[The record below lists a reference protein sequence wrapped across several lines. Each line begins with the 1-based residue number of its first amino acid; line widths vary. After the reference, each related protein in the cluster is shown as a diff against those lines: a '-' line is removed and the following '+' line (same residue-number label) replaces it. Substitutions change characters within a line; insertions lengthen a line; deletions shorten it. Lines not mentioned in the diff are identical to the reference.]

1 MSYIIQDSIK
11 ELKLHNAKK
20 REDHIE
26 KLLDYY
32 NGNDTANYISKM
44 FSAAAFSEIPPVET
58 NITRKF
64 INKMSRIYTIGA
76 NRNVGDKY
84 DDLTILKATRMKHI
98 ERMTRLCGTI
108 ATRVVWNEGET
119 PYYDYR
125 PIYFF
130 HVFFDNDPFVP
141 TAITYPMLQP
151 VEDSSQVQKLM
162 YAYWDAERYIH
173 MDEDG
178 AVIEEIPHTY
188 GVLPFVFTHRE
199 NQTDSFYVEGAND
212 IINANEH
219 VNIAMT
225 EMQLGLRFQMF
236 GQPVMIGAEMGN
248 KQRTG
253 SDVTLELPEGS
264 TYDIVAPQGNVQNVI
279 ENIKFLVELV
289 AQNNHLWVQWSE
301 QGGEVPSGIS
311 LMIKDMERTED
322 YQDDLAL
329 WKMYEEELYEV
340 ERRIASSFGVSLPN
354 DLGLDFKEPE
364 YPKTVQD
371 QILWDKHRLEMNLI
385 DEVGLLMEY
394 NQDLTTEQA
403 ELTIASNKQRNEKLS
418 IFARARQAAQETVP
432 VRPGIAGQN
441 NGLSR

>member
-1 MSYIIQDSIK
+1 MIDLIQESIK

-32 NGNDTANYISKM
+32 NGNDVANYISKM
-44 FSAAAFSEIPPVET
+44 FSAAAFSEIPPVEA
-58 NITRKF
+58 NITRRF

-76 NRNVGDKY
+76 TRNVGDKY
-84 DDLTILKATRMKHI
+84 DSLTILKSARMKHI

-119 PYYDYR
+119 PYFDYR

-130 HVFFDNDPFVP
+130 HVFFDDDPFVP
-141 TAITYPMLQP
+141 SAISYPMLQP
-151 VEDSSQVQKLM
+151 VRDASKVEKLQ
-162 YAYWDAERYIH
+162 YAYWDAEKYVH

-178 AVIEEIPHTY
+178 NIMAEIPHTY
-188 GVLPFVFTHRE
+188 GTLPFVFTHRE
-199 NQTDSFYVEGAND
+199 NQTDDFYVEGAND
-212 IINANEH
+212 VINANEH

-236 GQPVMIGAEMGN
+236 GQPVMVGAEMGN

-311 LMIKDMERTED
+311 MMIKDLERTED

-329 WKMYEEELYEV
+329 WKMYEEEFYRV
-340 ERRIASSFGVSLPN
+340 EKLIASSFGVSLPSE
-354 DLGLDFKEPE
+354 LGLDFKEPE

-385 DEVGLLMEY
+385 DEVGLLMEH
-394 NQDLTTEQA
+394 NNDLTLEQA

-418 IFARARQAAQETVP
+418 IFEKARQAAERTTP
-432 VRPGIAGQN
+432 VQAGVAGRN
-441 NGLSR
+441 NGLPR

>member
-1 MSYIIQDSIK
+1 MNIITEAIK
-11 ELKLHNAKK
+11 ELKLQNAKGRSK
-20 REDHIE
+20 HIE
-26 KLLDYY
+26 RLLDYY
-32 NGNDTANYISKM
+32 NGNNTKQYIDAM
-44 FSAAAFSEIPPVET
+44 FSAEAFSEIPPVEA

-76 NRNVGDKY
+76 TRNVNEKY
-84 DDLTILKATRMKHI
+84 DILTALKGARMKHI

-108 ATRVVWNEGET
+108 ATRVVWNEGES

-130 HVFFDNDPFVP
+130 HVFFDDDPFVP
-141 TAITYPMLQP
+141 SAITYPIIQP
-151 VEDSSQVQKLM
+151 VEDSSKAEELT
-162 YAYWDAERYIH
+162 YAYWDNERY
-173 MDEDG
+173 MLTN
-178 AVIEEIPHTY
+178 EIGNTIIDTPHNY
-188 GVLPFVFTHRE
+188 GILPFVFTHRE

-219 VNIAMT
+219 INIAMT

-236 GQPVMIGAEMGN
+236 GQPVMVGAEMGN

-264 TYDIVAPQGNVQNVI
+264 TYDIVAPQGNVAVVI
-279 ENIKFLVELV
+279 ENVKFLVELV

-311 LMIKDMERTED
+311 LMIKDLERTED

-329 WKMYEEELYEV
+329 WKMYEEDFYKV
-340 ERRIASSFGVSLPN
+340 ERQIASSFGTSLPAE
-354 DLGLDFKEPE
+354 LGLDFKEPE

-394 NQDLTTEQA
+394 NNDLNLEQA

-418 IFARARQAAQETVP
+418 IFEKARQVAQRTTEV
-432 VRPGIAGQN
+432 
-441 NGLSR
+441 

>member
-1 MSYIIQDSIK
+1 MVDLIQESIK
-11 ELKLHNAKK
+11 ELKLYNSKK
-20 REDHIE
+20 REKHIE
-26 KLLDYY
+26 RLLDYY
-32 NGNDTANYISKM
+32 NGNNTASYISKM
-44 FSAAAFSEIPPVET
+44 FSPAVFNEIPIVET
-58 NITRKF
+58 NITRKL

-76 NRNVGDKY
+76 NRNVSDKY
-84 DDLTILKATRMKHI
+84 NDLTIMKSARMKHI

-108 ATRVVWNEGET
+108 ATRVVWNEGDNS

-130 HVFFDNDPFVP
+130 HVFFNDDPFVP
-141 TAITYPMLQP
+141 SAITYPILKP
-151 VEDSSQVQKLM
+151 IEDSSKIQKLH
-162 YAYWDAERYIH
+162 YAYWDNKKYMS

-178 AVIEEIPHTY
+178 NILAEIPHSY

-219 VNIAMT
+219 INIAMT

-236 GQPVMIGAEMGN
+236 GQPVMTGAEMGN
-248 KQRTG
+248 NQRTG

-264 TYDIVAPQGNVQNVI
+264 TYQIVAPQGNVEGVI
-279 ENIKFLVELV
+279 ENVKFLVELV

-311 LMIKDMERTED
+311 LMIKDLERTED

-329 WKMYEEELYEV
+329 WKMYEDDFYEV
-340 ERRIASSFGVSLPN
+340 ERKIASSFGVTLPN

-371 QILWDKHRLEMNLI
+371 QILWDKHRL
-385 DEVGLLMEY
+385 
-394 NQDLTTEQA
+394 
-403 ELTIASNKQRNEKLS
+403 
-418 IFARARQAAQETVP
+418 
-432 VRPGIAGQN
+432 
-441 NGLSR
+441 

>member
-1 MSYIIQDSIK
+1 MMDLLQESIRQ
-11 ELKLHNAKK
+11 LKLHNAKK
-20 REDHIE
+20 RENHIE

-32 NGNDTANYISKM
+32 NGNNTSHYISSM
-44 FSAAAFSEIPPVET
+44 FSSAVFNEIPVVES

-76 NRNVGDKY
+76 NRNVGDQY
-84 DDLTILKATRMKHI
+84 DILTKMKSARMKHI
-98 ERMTRLCGTI
+98 ERMTRLVGTI
-108 ATRVVWNEGET
+108 ATRVVWSEGDT
-119 PYYDYR
+119 PYFDYR

-130 HVFFDNDPFVP
+130 HVFFHDDPFVP
-141 TAITYPMLQP
+141 SAISYPILQP
-151 VEDSSQVQKLM
+151 VEDSSQVEKLQ
-162 YAYWDAERYIH
+162 YAYWDAEKYVH

-178 AVIEEIPHTY
+178 NILNEIPHSY

-219 VNIAMT
+219 VNIGMT

-236 GQPVMIGAEMGN
+236 GQPVMTGAEMGN
-248 KQRTG
+248 NQRTG

-264 TYDIVAPQGNVQNVI
+264 TYEIVAPQGNVEGVI

-311 LMIKDMERTED
+311 MMIKDLERTED

-329 WKMYEEELYEV
+329 WKMYEEDFYRV
-340 ERRIASSFGVSLPN
+340 ERQIASSFGVSLPA

-394 NQDLTTEQA
+394 NNDLTLEQA
-403 ELTIASNKQRNEKLS
+403 ELSIASNKQRNEKLS
-418 IFARARQAAQETVP
+418 IFEKARQVAQRTSEV
-432 VRPGIAGQN
+432 
-441 NGLSR
+441 

>member
-1 MSYIIQDSIK
+1 MINTVEESIK
-11 ELKLHNAKK
+11 RLKLENAKE

-32 NGNDTANYISKM
+32 NGNNLANYISQM
-44 FSAAAFSEIPPVET
+44 FSASAFSEIPPVEA
-58 NITRKF
+58 NITRRF

-76 NRNVGDKY
+76 NRNVNDKY
-84 DDLTILKATRMKHI
+84 DDLTILKPARMKHI
-98 ERMTRLCGTI
+98 ERMTRLVGTI
-108 ATRVVWNEGET
+108 ATRVVWNEGDNS

-130 HVFFDNDPFVP
+130 YVFFDDDPFVP
-141 TAITYPMLQP
+141 TAITYPMMVP
-151 VEDSSQVQKLM
+151 VEDVSQVEKLQ
-162 YAYWDAERYIH
+162 YAYWDADKYIH
-173 MDEDG
+173 MDQDG
-178 AVIEEIPHTY
+178 NIMREIPHSY

-219 VNIAMT
+219 INIAMT

-248 KQRTG
+248 RQRTG

-264 TYDIVAPQGNVQNVI
+264 TYDIVAPQGSVEGVI

-289 AQNNHLWVQWSE
+289 AQNNHLWVTWAE

-311 LMIKDMERTED
+311 MMIKDLERTED

-329 WKMYEEELYEV
+329 WKMYEEDFYRV
-340 ERRIASSFGVSLPN
+340 ERQIASSFGVSLPN
-354 DLGLDFKEPE
+354 KLGLDFKEPE

-371 QILWDKHRLEMNLI
+371 QILWDKHRLELNLI
-385 DEVGLLMEY
+385 DETGLLLEY
-394 NQDLTTEQA
+394 NNDFTQEQA
-403 ELTIASNKQRNEKLS
+403 ELIIASNKQRNQKLS
-418 IFARARQAAQETVP
+418 IFEKAREASQRTPQ
-432 VRPGIAGQN
+432 
-441 NGLSR
+441 L

>member
-1 MSYIIQDSIK
+1 MQESIK

-20 REDHIE
+20 RENHIE

-76 NRNVGDKY
+76 NRNVNDRY
-84 DDLTILKATRMKHI
+84 NDLTIMKSARMKHI

-108 ATRVVWNEGET
+108 ATRVVWNEGDNS

-130 HVFFDNDPFVP
+130 HVFFSDDPFVP
-141 TAITYPMLQP
+141 TAISYPMLQP
-151 VEDSSQVQKLM
+151 VEDSSKVENLQ
-162 YAYWDAERYIH
+162 YAYWDAEKYVHI
-173 MDEDG
+173 DEG
-178 AVIEEIPHTY
+178 GNILNEIPHSY

-236 GQPVMIGAEMGN
+236 GQPVMTGAEMGN

-264 TYDIVAPQGNVQNVI
+264 TYQIVAPQGNVEGVI
-279 ENIKFLVELV
+279 ENVKFLVELV

-311 LMIKDMERTED
+311 LMIKDLERTED

-329 WKMYEEELYEV
+329 WKMYEEDFFKV
-340 ERRIASSFGVSLPN
+340 ERQIASSFGVSLPN
-354 DLGLDFKEPE
+354 ELGLDFKEPE

-371 QILWDKHRLEMNLI
+371 QILWDKHRLELNLI
-385 DEVGLLMEY
+385 DETGLLLEY
-394 NQDLTTEQA
+394 NNDLSQEQA
-403 ELTIASNKQRNEKLS
+403 ELIIASNKQRNQKLS
-418 IFARARQAAQETVP
+418 IFEKAREAAQRTP
-432 VRPGIAGQN
+432 Q
-441 NGLSR
+441 L

>member
-1 MSYIIQDSIK
+1 MMDLIQESIK

-32 NGNDTANYISKM
+32 NGNNTADYIHRM
-44 FSAAAFSEIPPVET
+44 FAGAAFREIPPIEA
-58 NITRKF
+58 NITRRF

-76 NRNVGDKY
+76 TRNVSDKY
-84 DDLTILKATRMKHI
+84 DELTIMKSARMKHV
-98 ERMTRLCGTI
+98 ERMTRLVGTI
-108 ATRVVWNEGET
+108 ATRVVWNEGDT
-119 PYYDYR
+119 PYFDYR
-125 PIYFF
+125 PVYFF
-130 HVFFDNDPFVP
+130 HVFFGDDPFVP
-141 TAITYPMLQP
+141 AAISYPLLQP
-151 VEDSSQVQKLM
+151 VEDSSKVEKMQ
-162 YAYWDAERYIH
+162 YAYWDAEKYVH

-178 AVIEEIPHTY
+178 VILNEIPHSY

-212 IINANEH
+212 LVNCNEH
-219 VNIAMT
+219 INIAMT

-236 GQPVMIGAEMGN
+236 GQPVMTGAEMGN
-248 KQRTG
+248 NQRTG

-264 TYDIVAPQGNVQNVI
+264 TYDIVAPQGDVEKVI
-279 ENIKFLVELV
+279 ENVKFLVELV
-289 AQNNHLWVQWSE
+289 AQNNHLWVSWAE

-311 LMIKDMERTED
+311 MMIKDLERTED
-322 YQDDLAL
+322 YKDDLAL
-329 WKMYEEELYEV
+329 WKMYEEDFYRV
-340 ERRIASSFGVSLPN
+340 ERQIAKSSGVTLP
-354 DLGLDFKEPE
+354 DTLGIDFKEPE

-394 NQDLTTEQA
+394 NNDLTQEQA

-418 IFARARQAAQETVP
+418 IFEKARQVAQRTTEV
-432 VRPGIAGQN
+432 
-441 NGLSR
+441 